1 MENQITIEK
10 ILKDNKDVLQR
21 LKNNGE
27 EYYTA
32 EQMKKSFENNK
43 KVMKNT

>member
-1 MENQITIEK
+1 MEKQITIEQ
-10 ILKDNKDVLQR
+10 LLEQNKDVLQR
-21 LKNNGE
+21 LKNNGA

-43 KVMKNT
+43 KLSKNA